1 MNDSSHVSSVCSKNA
16 SVQNTVHSYAGRRNA
31 QSVVSSRVLCKKKCT
46 LSAFTSLNGKHK
58 HSSLE
63 RIIKMRAYC
72 DLQGFTKLIPSKK
85 KKKITVFMENVDSRQ
100 NSVIFLKKN
109 LNLCFLSF
117 NLINK
122 KSSGLYSRA
131 NLRSLVFMKIDLFRR
146 FYKPC

>member
-46 LSAFTSLNGKHK
+46 FSAFTSLNGKHK

-72 DLQGFTKLIPSKK
+72 DLQGFTKLIPSK

>member
-46 LSAFTSLNGKHK
+46 FSAFTSLNGKHK

-85 KKKITVFMENVDSRQ
+85 KKNHGFYGKRRLSTKFGHFPKEKLKPMFFIFQFDKQKIERFVFSSQLEKFGFHENRSFS
-100 NSVIFLKKN
+100 SVL
-109 LNLCFLSF
+109 
-117 NLINK
+117 
-122 KSSGLYSRA
+122 
-131 NLRSLVFMKIDLFRR
+131 
-146 FYKPC
+146 